1 VKVTKA
7 ILVFALMV
15 MTIGCDQVSKHLAT
29 DRLSGSPGRSFLADT
44 LRLEY
49 AENTGAFLSLG
60 ENLPENARTT
70 LLVGGCGLMLIGLFV
85 FAVRFRVKGGV
96 LVAIS
101 LIVAGGIS
109 NLIDRISHG
118 NVVDFLNLGVGNFRT
133 GIFNVA
139 DIAIV
144 AGVILFAWASRRGL
158 AQIY

>member
-1 VKVTKA
+1 
-7 ILVFALMV
+7 MV
-15 MTIGCDQVSKHLAT
+15 MTIGCDQVTKHIAT
-29 DRLSGSPGRSFLADT
+29 DRLSGNPGRSFLADT

-60 ENLPENARTT
+60 ENLPDNVRNT
-70 LLVGGCGLMLIGLFV
+70 LLVGGCGLMLVGLVV

-96 LVAIS
+96 LVSIS
-101 LIVAGGIS
+101 LIVAGGMS
-109 NLIDRISHG
+109 NLIDRIADGS
-118 NVVDFLNLGVGNFRT
+118 VVDFLNLGVGDLRT

-144 AGVILFAWASRRGL
+144 AGVILFAWTSRRGL